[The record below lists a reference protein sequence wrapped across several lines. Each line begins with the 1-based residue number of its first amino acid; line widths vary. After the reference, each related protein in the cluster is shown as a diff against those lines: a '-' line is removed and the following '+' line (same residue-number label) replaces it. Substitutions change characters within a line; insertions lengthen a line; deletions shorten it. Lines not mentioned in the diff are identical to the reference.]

1 MIQLSL
7 QLLSILHDLL
17 LKGVSAS
24 AVGLLLHITQMGEV
38 IINGLICHDMYMK
51 CFLIFLGQYRY
62 VNYILNP
69 ITAVFILVVIFS
81 SIENLIPKLSTNF
94 SNAKNFY

>member
-1 MIQLSL
+1 MIQLSFTTTKYTA
-7 QLLSILHDLL
+7 DLL

-51 CFLIFLGQYRY
+51 CF
-62 VNYILNP
+62 
-69 ITAVFILVVIFS
+69 
-81 SIENLIPKLSTNF
+81 
-94 SNAKNFY
+94 